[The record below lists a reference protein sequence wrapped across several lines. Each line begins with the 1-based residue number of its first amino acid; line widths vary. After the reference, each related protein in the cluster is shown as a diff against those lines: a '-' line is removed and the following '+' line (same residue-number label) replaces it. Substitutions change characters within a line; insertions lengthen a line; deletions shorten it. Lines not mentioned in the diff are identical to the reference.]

1 MDKIDYRKNYILV
14 FDTETANSNSQE
26 GLCPA
31 NSMVYDLGWLIVD
44 TKGKVYETKSFV
56 NADIYC
62 DYPQMM
68 SSAYFSNKLPQYAE
82 DIKNGSRI
90 LATFSTIKKAFAETC
105 QKYKVKAI
113 SAHNAR
119 FDYSALCATQRYL
132 TKSKYRYF
140 FPYGIEIWDT
150 LKMARDVICTM
161 PSYQQ
166 YCFDFGYLT
175 KNGKP
180 RATAEILYRFIS
192 GNENFIE
199 SHTGL
204 EDCEIEKDILLYCL
218 KKKPPR
224 KKLWENS

>member
-1 MDKIDYRKNYILV
+1 MNKIDHRKNYILV
-14 FDTETANSNSQE
+14 FYTETANSSSTE
-26 GLCPA
+26 GLCPS
-31 NSMVYDLGWLIVD
+31 NSMVYDLGWLVTD
-44 TKGKVYETKSFV
+44 TKGNVYETASFV

-62 DYPQMM
+62 DYEEMM
-68 SSAYFSNKLPQYAE
+68 NSAYYSSKLPQYEE
-82 DIKNGSRI
+82 DIKNGLRT
-90 LATFSTIKKAFAETC
+90 LATFATIRKAFWETC
-105 QKYKVKAI
+105 KKYKVTAI

-119 FDYSALCATQRYL
+119 FDYSALNGTQRYL

-161 PSYQQ
+161 PSYEK
-166 YCFDFGYLT
+166 YCWDFNYLT

-180 RATAEILYRFIS
+180 RATAEILYRFLS

-204 EDCEIEKDILLYCL
+204 KDCEIEKEILIYCL
-218 KKKPPR
+218 KKHPPR
-224 KKLWENS
+224 KKLWEN